1 MKRFLAPAL
10 SLVLIAA
17 SAPPVTVE
25 TAGGDWSKLPL
36 LNQVSS
42 DHLSGGRMA
51 LLHDIVKHHQCQIGQ
66 YVGTRLNFGVSF
78 AARFDPDGTL
88 RQIVIPKLNCPQAE
102 GVVGG
107 ALLEMI
113 HAGDYRPTGKNPDG
127 WYQGNLSFGFEG

>member
-51 LLHDIVKHHQCQIGQ
+51 RLHDIVKRHQCQIGD
-66 YVGTRLNFGVSF
+66 YVGTRLDFGVSF
-78 AARFDPDGTL
+78 AAKFDPDGTL
-88 RQIVIPKLNCPQAE
+88 RQIVIPKLNCPEAE
-102 GVVGG
+102 GIVGG

-113 HAGDYRPTGKNPDG
+113 QARDYRPTGANPDG
-127 WYQGNLSFGFEG
+127 WYRGNFSFAFES